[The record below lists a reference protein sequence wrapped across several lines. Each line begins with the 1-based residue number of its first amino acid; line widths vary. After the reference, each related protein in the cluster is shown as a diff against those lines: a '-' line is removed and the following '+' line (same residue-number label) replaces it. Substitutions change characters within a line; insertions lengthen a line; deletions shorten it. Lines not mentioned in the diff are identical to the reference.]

1 MHTQVAKQR
10 EPWEETENRLPLKR
24 LENPSTVVTEKRM
37 ERLEEEANQRT
48 AGTHKSR
55 FGLRILVEKK
65 ATRHQKRWKKKT
77 RMNKILV
84 LGKKKHRETQSLQ
97 KQFPKQMKKS

>member
-77 RMNKILV
+77 RMDKILV
-84 LGKKKHRETQSLQ
+84 LGKRSTGKHRACRDS
-97 KQFPKQMKKS
+97 FPNK